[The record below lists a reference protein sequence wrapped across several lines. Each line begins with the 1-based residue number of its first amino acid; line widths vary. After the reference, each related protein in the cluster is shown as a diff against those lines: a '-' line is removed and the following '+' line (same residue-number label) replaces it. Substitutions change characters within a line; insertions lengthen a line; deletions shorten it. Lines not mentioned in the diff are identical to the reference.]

1 MVKRITDIHMHIVPK
16 VDDGAVDLS
25 MSLDMLKMAYEQ
37 GVRNIFCTSHNV
49 YEEEEI
55 KRYKAN
61 FMTLQMVAQSKY
73 PNLSLHMG
81 CELLC
86 AGEYIEDILYG
97 LEIGVFLPLGNSK
110 CVLTELYPDATPNE
124 AEHIVKSMLDAGW
137 KPILA
142 HTERYPNLF
151 DDKTIP
157 YLIAL
162 GTMIQVNLYSLE
174 EEQDEQLKERARWLV
189 ENQYA
194 HFVGSDAHRSNHR
207 PPKYEKGIQYLSDH
221 CQQEYLTN
229 LCYNISD
236 KVLLKMSKE
245 EIKKRLAGRAAE
257 YLMFQDD

>member
-1 MVKRITDIHMHIVPK
+1 MHIVPK

-25 MSLDMLKMAYEQ
+25 MALDMLKMAYEQ

-49 YEEEEI
+49 YDEDEI

-61 FMTLQMVAQSKY
+61 FMTLQMLAKSKY
-73 PNLSLHMG
+73 PDLNLYMG

-97 LEIGVFLPLGNSK
+97 LEIGVFLPLGDSK

-124 AEHIVKSMLDAGW
+124 AEHIVKAMVGAGW

-151 DDKTIP
+151 DIETIP
-157 YLIAL
+157 RLISIGA
-162 GTMIQVNLYSLE
+162 MIQVNLYSLE
-174 EEQDEQLKERARWLV
+174 EEQDEQLKERARWLIK
-189 ENQYA
+189 NQYA
-194 HFVGSDAHRSNHR
+194 HCLGSDAHRSNHR
-207 PPKYEKGIQYLSDH
+207 PPKYEKGIQYLSE
-221 CQQEYLTN
+221 CCPQEYLDN
-229 LCYNISD
+229 LCYKTSERT
-236 KVLLKMSKE
+236 LLKMSKE

-257 YLMFQDD
+257 YQMFLDD